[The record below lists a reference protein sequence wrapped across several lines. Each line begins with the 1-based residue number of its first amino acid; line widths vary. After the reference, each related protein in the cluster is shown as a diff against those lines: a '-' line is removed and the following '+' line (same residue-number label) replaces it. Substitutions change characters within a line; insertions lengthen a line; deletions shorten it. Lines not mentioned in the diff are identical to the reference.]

1 MLRLIFLW
9 GLLDMSSSVNH
20 LEVQHLNIELDKAV
34 QFLTIG
40 TKIEM
45 RMVLFLA
52 LNITI
57 SVLLACNDNL
67 LALIQSIISFKGEL
81 SSWNNLTVFNCFRVI
96 FSLKKQ
102 TIQFSFSFNL
112 YFQQKRAPKLSI
124 CHLLTKSSVW
134 VFDVTNRQNGF
145 YNFQHYH

>member
-1 MLRLIFLW
+1 
-9 GLLDMSSSVNH
+9 MSSSVNH

-34 QFLTIG
+34 QFLTID

-67 LALIQSIISFKGEL
+67 LALIQSIISFKGGL

-96 FSLKKQ
+96 FSLKKANYP
-102 TIQFSFSFNL
+102 IF
-112 YFQQKRAPKLSI
+112 
-124 CHLLTKSSVW
+124 
-134 VFDVTNRQNGF
+134 VFI
-145 YNFQHYH
+145 